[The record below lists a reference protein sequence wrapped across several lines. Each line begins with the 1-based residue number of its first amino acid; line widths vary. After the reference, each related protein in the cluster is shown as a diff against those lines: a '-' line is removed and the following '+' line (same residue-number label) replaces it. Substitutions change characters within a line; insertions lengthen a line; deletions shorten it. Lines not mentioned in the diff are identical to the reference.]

1 MTRAAPGERPVF
13 EIALESAGIACEV
26 RVNDVPVL
34 RLPGGRVST
43 QFDVNPHV
51 ITGKNT
57 LSLVVRPEQGEG
69 DFGATA
75 ACSAELRRRRAADA
89 EEAEVVAALVFDGVA
104 GDVAAGFDR
113 SPGHAT
119 EAPPVVSRMG
129 TRATQSFDLVTPFP
143 PWFWLSAL
151 KIEKTEAVRAEVL
164 AEYRRIWRLLQ
175 ARDVGALV
183 QACAL
188 QARDYQEAYYLPTT
202 TAANELLGVAQVI
215 GDPDVEVEE
224 FPEAALNL
232 EILGGGRL
240 AQLVDD
246 EGRSPLRLRVRS
258 ASNLAA
264 RFNAVLCR
272 AAGGWAIA
280 R

>member
-1 MTRAAPGERPVF
+1 MSAAAGERPVF
-13 EIALESAGIACEV
+13 EIALESARIACEV
-26 RVNDVPVL
+26 RVNDVPVI
-34 RLPGGRVST
+34 RLPGGRVVT

-57 LSLVVRPEQGEG
+57 LSLIARPEQGEG

-75 ACSAELRRRRAADA
+75 ACSVTLRRRRAADA
-89 EEAEVVAALVFDGVA
+89 EEAEVLAALVFDGPGA
-104 GDVAAGFDR
+104 DVAAGFDR
-113 SPGHAT
+113 SPGYVT
-119 EAPPVVSRMG
+119 ETPPVVNRMG
-129 TRATQSFDLVTPFP
+129 TRGTQAFDLVTPFP

-164 AEYRRIWRLLQ
+164 AEYRRIWRLLRG
-175 ARDVGALV
+175 RDVGALV
-183 QACAL
+183 QASAL

-202 TAANELLGVAQVI
+202 TEANDLLGIAQVV
-215 GDPDVEVEE
+215 GDPDIEVEE

-240 AQLVDD
+240 AQLCDD

-258 ASNLAA
+258 VSTLAA
-264 RFNAVLCR
+264 RFSAVLCR